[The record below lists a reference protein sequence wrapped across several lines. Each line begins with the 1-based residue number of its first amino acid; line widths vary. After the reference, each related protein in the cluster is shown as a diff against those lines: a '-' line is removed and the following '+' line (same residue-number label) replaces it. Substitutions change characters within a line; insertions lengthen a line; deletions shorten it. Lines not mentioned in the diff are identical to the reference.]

1 MTDGSVSPR
10 DKFSPHRGRTLL
22 GSLQRST
29 LEWRKGS
36 GYLLAVAT
44 TLLGHA
50 VTVAFRNDW
59 PTPSYMFFIPAV
71 AISAWFGGLGPSIAA
86 MAMSL
91 LLIRINFLGPG
102 WIEPGPV
109 HGALAAAVFLFVCL
123 TITVTME
130 ALRRARALSD
140 FHSAD
145 LERLNADVNRSA
157 TRATKLVDV
166 TTALSEA
173 NSVDDVAAVVLTK
186 GLAVVEAAR
195 AVLIAVDG
203 ERIKLLGTRGMSRAL
218 EAQLTA
224 LTLDTQVPVV
234 QAIRQGTM
242 ISIESAAEYR
252 EKYAAVIQGFEELA
266 DMQTY
271 LATPLVHAG
280 ETVGSL
286 ALHFREAAAVGAS
299 DRTFTLLLAQAA
311 ATALHRARTYD
322 AELDKRRHAEM
333 VAQAREDVLGVVAHD
348 LRNPLNL
355 IQMTVELILDEELLP
370 AARRRDMLDIALRAA
385 KQMNRLIDD
394 LLDTVRLQAG
404 RMSLAVEEVSVRTIL
419 QQAEET
425 FRPIADR
432 RHVRFEAEVQNG
444 AIVRADPARVSQI
457 VGNLV
462 GNALKF
468 TGEQGSVK
476 LRARQDDQQVVFQV
490 VDDGPGI
497 APDNLSHLFDSF
509 WQARKNDRRGVGLG
523 LAIVKGLVEAH
534 GGTIWVESKVDHGS
548 TFSFSLPAAAT
559 LADKIPTDR
568 GSISASSGSRSLS
581 SQPAPPA

>member
-1 MTDGSVSPR
+1 VSLSAANPR
-10 DKFSPHRGRTLL
+10 NTGLTLL
-22 GSLQRST
+22 ASLQRSRPSST
-29 LEWRKGS
+29 TGS
-36 GYLLAVAT
+36 GYFLAVAT
-44 TLLGHA
+44 TLLAHV

-71 AISAWFGGLGPSIAA
+71 VISSWFGGLGPSILATA
-86 MAMSL
+86 LSL
-91 LLIRINFLGPG
+91 VLIRVNFFGPG
-102 WIEPGPV
+102 WIGPAPV
-109 HGALAAAVFLFVCL
+109 HGAVAAAIFLFVCL

-130 ALRRARALSD
+130 ALRRARVLSD
-140 FHSAD
+140 SHSAN

-203 ERIKLLGTRGMSRAL
+203 QHIKLLGTRGMSPTL
-218 EAQLTA
+218 DAQLTA
-224 LTLDTQVPVV
+224 LTFDAEVPVV
-234 QAIRQGTM
+234 QAVRKGAM
-242 ISIESAAEYR
+242 ISIESAAEFR
-252 EKYAAVIQGFEELA
+252 EKYAEKIQGFEELA

-286 ALHFREAAAVGAS
+286 ALHFKEAAAVGAS

-322 AELDKRRHAEM
+322 AELEKRRHAEM

-355 IQMTVELILDEELLP
+355 IQMTVELIIDEEMLP
-370 AARRRDMLDIALRAA
+370 AERRKEMLAIGLRAA

-404 RMSLAVEEVSVRTIL
+404 RMTLAVEEVSVKTIL

-425 FRPIADR
+425 FRPIAER
-432 RHVRFEAEVQNG
+432 RHVRFDAEVQNG

-468 TGEQGSVK
+468 TPEQGSVR
-476 LRARQDDQQVVFQV
+476 LRAIQDDKQVVFHV

-497 APDNLSHLFDSF
+497 PADNMSHLFDNF

-534 GGTIWVESKVDHGS
+534 GGQIWVDSKVDQGS
-548 TFSFSLPAAAT
+548 TFSFSLPSVSV
-559 LADKIPTDR
+559 LANKTEAV
-568 GSISASSGSRSLS
+568 IS
-581 SQPAPPA
+581 